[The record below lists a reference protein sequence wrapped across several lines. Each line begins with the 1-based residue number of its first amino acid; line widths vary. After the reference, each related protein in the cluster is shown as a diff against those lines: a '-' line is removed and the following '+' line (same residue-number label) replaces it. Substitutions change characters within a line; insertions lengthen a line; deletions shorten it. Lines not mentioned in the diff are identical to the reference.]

1 MGANKSIDVNL
12 AGTSEIQEKKRLY
25 DIDYT
30 VFPDSKTELKERVD
44 YIESISKE
52 LDSIGNTFVKKIS
65 SLRDEIKLLHIDSKQ
80 NKELINPLGLA
91 RNRHNTL

>member
-30 VFPDSKTELKERVD
+30 VFPDSKTE
-44 YIESISKE
+44 
-52 LDSIGNTFVKKIS
+52 
-65 SLRDEIKLLHIDSKQ
+65 
-80 NKELINPLGLA
+80 
-91 RNRHNTL
+91 